1 MGKDCPQLCQICFL
15 KRATRFLTTSK
26 IYNYLHKKGLC
37 QLNKV
42 LIIINLKPNP
52 YLEVSQMPKFA
63 ETCNILSINEF
74 VVDNVQKTLPEYT
87 NKSSSTALKALRCGS
102 QFSGI
107 SYTF

>member
-1 MGKDCPQLCQICFL
+1 
-15 KRATRFLTTSK
+15 
-26 IYNYLHKKGLC
+26 
-37 QLNKV
+37 
-42 LIIINLKPNP
+42 
-52 YLEVSQMPKFA
+52 MPKFA